1 MAVVRMQLDEFVSDL
16 NIYSK
21 KYLGIIINDLTI
33 LSSSLRI
40 IPYYREDYDFV
51 MTTIQ
56 SEIMGTKYKTKYFK
70 IENNYW

>member
-21 KYLGIIINDLTI
+21 KYLAIIINDLTI

-56 SEIMGTKYKTKYFK
+56 SEIMGT
-70 IENNYW
+70 

>member
-1 MAVVRMQLDEFVSDL
+1 MAIARMQLDEFVSDL

-21 KYLGIIINDLTI
+21 KYLAIIINDLTI

-56 SEIMGTKYKTKYFK
+56 SEIMGT
-70 IENNYW
+70 